1 MNKEQALQEIK
12 TRLKALF
19 TSEEIVS
26 TEVKLYQCTTM
37 DGQVLETDGET
48 LEVGAAIYKMDGEGN
63 RTPAEDGVYATDEYS
78 IEVKDGAVVGIME
91 TEVEVEVENPAE
103 PVEATEKVEKMM
115 VTPEADETKDDFI
128 SRCIGVEIGNGYE
141 QDQAAAMCYVKWD
154 ESLGSDYKD
163 KKEDETKM
171 SELESKVLEMSSMIT
186 SLIDITEKLSEKII
200 NLSNQPAV
208 VPVVMEKNLTPA
220 ELRVERL
227 KSLTKNK

>member
-1 MNKEQALQEIK
+1 MNKEQALNEIK

-19 TSEEIVS
+19 TSEVES

-37 DGQVLETDGET
+37 DGQVLETDGTT
-48 LEVGAAIYKMDGEGN
+48 LEVGAAIYKIDGEGN
-63 RTPAEDGVYATDEYS
+63 RTPAEDGVYPTDEYS
-78 IEVKDGAVVGIME
+78 IEVKDGAVAGIME

-103 PVEATEKVEKMM
+103 PVEATEKVETEM
-115 VTPEADETKDDFI
+115 VMEPKADESKDEFV
-128 SRCIGVEIGNGYE
+128 SRCVSYEVGNGKE
-141 QDQAAAMCYVKWD
+141 QDQALGMCYTIYD
-154 ESLGSDYKD
+154 EKMGSDKMESE
-163 KKEDETKM
+163 KETNM
-171 SELESKVLEMSSMIT
+171 SELESKVLEMSNMIT

>member
-19 TSEEIVS
+19 SSEEVES
-26 TEVKLYQCTTM
+26 TEIKLYQCTTS

-78 IEVKDGAVVGIME
+78 IEVKDGVVAGIME
-91 TEVEVEVENPAE
+91 TEVEIEVENPAE

-115 VTPEADETKDDFI
+115 VTPEVDETKDEFV

-163 KKEDETKM
+163 NKDETKM
-171 SELESKVLEMSSMIT
+171 SELENQVLEMSKMIE
-186 SLIDITEKLSEKII
+186 SLVDITEKLTEKIV

-208 VPVVMEKNLTPA
+208 VPVLMEKNLTPA

-227 KSLTKNK
+227 KALSKNK

>member
-37 DGQVLETDGET
+37 DGQVLETDGAT
-48 LEVGAAIYKMDGEGN
+48 LEVGAAIYKIDGEGN
-63 RTPAEDGVYATDEYS
+63 RTPAEDGVYPTDEYS

-103 PVEATEKVEKMM
+103 PVEATEKVETEM
-115 VTPEADETKDDFI
+115 VMEPKADESKDEFV
-128 SRCIGVEIGNGYE
+128 SRCVSYEVGNGKE
-141 QDQAAAMCYVKWD
+141 QDQALGMCYAIYD
-154 ESLGSDYKD
+154 EKMGSDKMESE
-163 KKEDETKM
+163 KETNM
-171 SELESKVLEMSSMIT
+171 SELESKVLEMSNMIT

-208 VPVVMEKNLTPA
+208 VPVIMEKNLTPA

>member
-1 MNKEQALQEIK
+1 MNKEQALNEIK

-19 TSEEIVS
+19 TSEVES

-37 DGQVLETDGET
+37 DGQVLETDGTT
-48 LEVGAAIYKMDGEGN
+48 LEVGAAIYMIDGEGN

-78 IEVKDGAVVGIME
+78 IEVKDGAVAGIME

-103 PVEATEKVEKMM
+103 PVEATEKVETEME
-115 VTPEADETKDDFI
+115 VDETK
-128 SRCIGVEIGNGYE
+128 
-141 QDQAAAMCYVKWD
+141 
-154 ESLGSDYKD
+154 
-163 KKEDETKM
+163 DETKM
-171 SELESKVLEMSSMIT
+171 SELESKVLEMSNMIT
-186 SLIDITEKLSEKII
+186 SLIDITEKLNEKIV

-208 VPVVMEKNLTPA
+208 VPVIMEKNLTPA

>member
-37 DGQVLETDGET
+37 DGQVLETDGTT
-48 LEVGAAIYKMDGEGN
+48 LEVGAAIYKIDGEGN

-78 IEVKDGAVVGIME
+78 IEVKDGAVAGIME

-103 PVEATEKVEKMM
+103 PVEATEKVETEM
-115 VTPEADETKDDFI
+115 VMEPKADESKDEFV
-128 SRCIGVEIGNGYE
+128 SRCVSYEVGNGKE
-141 QDQAAAMCYVKWD
+141 QDQALGMCYAIYD
-154 ESLGSDYKD
+154 EKMGSDKMESE
-163 KKEDETKM
+163 KETNM
-171 SELESKVLEMSSMIT
+171 SELESKVLEMSNMIT

-208 VPVVMEKNLTPA
+208 LPVVMEKNLTPA

>member
-1 MNKEQALQEIK
+1 MNKEQALNEIK

-19 TSEEIVS
+19 TSEVES

-37 DGQVLETDGET
+37 DGQVLETDGTT
-48 LEVGAAIYKMDGEGN
+48 LEVGAAIYKIDGEGN
-63 RTPAEDGVYATDEYS
+63 RTPAEDGVYPTDEYS
-78 IEVKDGAVVGIME
+78 IEVKDGAVAGIME

-103 PVEATEKVEKMM
+103 PVEATEKVETEM
-115 VTPEADETKDDFI
+115 VMEPKADESKDEFV
-128 SRCIGVEIGNGYE
+128 SRCVSYEVGNGKE
-141 QDQAAAMCYVKWD
+141 QDQALGMCYTIYD
-154 ESLGSDYKD
+154 EKMGSDKMESE
-163 KKEDETKM
+163 KETNM
-171 SELESKVLEMSSMIT
+171 SELESKVLEMSNMIT

-208 VPVVMEKNLTPA
+208 VPVIMEKNLTPA

>member
-37 DGQVLETDGET
+37 DGQVLETDGAT
-48 LEVGAAIYKMDGEGN
+48 LEVGAAIYKIDGEGN
-63 RTPAEDGVYATDEYS
+63 RTPAEDGVYPTDEYS
-78 IEVKDGAVVGIME
+78 IEVKDGAVAGIME

-103 PVEATEKVEKMM
+103 PVEATEKVETEM
-115 VTPEADETKDDFI
+115 VMEPKADESKDEFV
-128 SRCIGVEIGNGYE
+128 SRCVSYEVGNGKE
-141 QDQAAAMCYVKWD
+141 QDQALGMCYAIYD
-154 ESLGSDYKD
+154 EKMGSDKMESE
-163 KKEDETKM
+163 KETNM

-208 VPVVMEKNLTPA
+208 LPVVMEKNLTPA

>member
-19 TSEEIVS
+19 SSEEVES
-26 TEVKLYQCTTM
+26 TEIKLYQCTTS

-78 IEVKDGAVVGIME
+78 IEVKDGVVAGIME

-103 PVEATEKVEKMM
+103 PVEATEEVEM
-115 VTPEADETKDDFI
+115 VIEPKADETKDEFV
-128 SRCIGVEIGNGYE
+128 SRCVSYE
-141 QDQAAAMCYVKWD
+141 MGQGKEQGQALGMCYAIYD
-154 ESLGSDYKD
+154 EKMGSDYKD
-163 KKEDETKM
+163 NKDETKM
-171 SELESKVLEMSSMIT
+171 SELENQVLEMSKMIE
-186 SLIDITEKLSEKII
+186 SLVDITEKLTEKIV

-208 VPVVMEKNLTPA
+208 VPVFMEKNLTPA

-227 KSLTKNK
+227 KALTKNK